1 MTTPAIRPDGAID
14 MKPAGSPPRIR
25 PRYRREIVAVLGL
38 KAIGLALL
46 YYLFFAPADRPAIT
60 QQVVAHHLLAMP
72 VSGTGDEVN
81 HDR

>member
-1 MTTPAIRPDGAID
+1 

-25 PRYRREIVAVLGL
+25 PRYRRDIVAALGL

-46 YYLFFAPADRPAIT
+46 YFIFFAPANRPAIT
-60 QQVVAHHLLAMP
+60 QQGVARHLLAMP
-72 VSGTGDEVN
+72 GSGTGDEVN